1 VLIDHLAAVDAAKAA
16 PAEMEDVGDP
26 AAVWADNEAPLAG
39 GPGVAGDCL
48 HGPRGQ
54 GSGVRGQGSAVTPC
68 PGAGRMQAAPLDY
81 QLPIDLP
88 GIVA

>member
-16 PAEMEDVGDP
+16 PAEMEDAGDP
-26 AAVWADNEAPLAG
+26 AAVWADNEAPLEG

-54 GSGVRGQGSAVTPC
+54 GSGVRGQGSATAIPMGLVP
-68 PGAGRMQAAPLDY
+68 ALMD
-81 QLPIDLP
+81 
-88 GIVA
+88 